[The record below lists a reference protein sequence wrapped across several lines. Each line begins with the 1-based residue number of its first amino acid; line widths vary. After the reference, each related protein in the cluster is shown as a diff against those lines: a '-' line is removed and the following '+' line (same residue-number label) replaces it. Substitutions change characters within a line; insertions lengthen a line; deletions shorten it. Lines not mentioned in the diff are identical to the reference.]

1 MGHHH
6 PTPTPLTFRRSGWE
20 YKVHVIFAQPPA
32 IGNPV
37 VASRPLTPVP
47 DLGGI
52 VGPYE
57 HNHYDKEVDPHVYT
71 NVILLFYCQTLST
84 FDWFSLYINWQR

>member
-1 MGHHH
+1 MGV
-6 PTPTPLTFRRSGWE
+6 WE

-71 NVILLFYCQTLST
+71 NVILLFYCQTLSIVLLIG
-84 FDWFSLYINWQR
+84 FLCILVGKGEG